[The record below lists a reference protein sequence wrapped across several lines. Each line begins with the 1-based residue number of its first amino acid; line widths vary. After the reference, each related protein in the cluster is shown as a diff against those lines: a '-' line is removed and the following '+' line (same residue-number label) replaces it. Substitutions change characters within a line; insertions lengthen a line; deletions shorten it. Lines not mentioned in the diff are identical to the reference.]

1 MNKRNIKKA
10 LDSFEN
16 DKYTDA
22 RDLLKKEIRAK
33 RDEYLKDKLN
43 LKNIINEEKK

>member
-1 MNKRNIKKA
+1 MNKKNIKMA
-10 LDSFEN
+10 LDYFEN

-22 RDLLKKEIRAK
+22 RDLLIKEIRAK
-33 RDEYLKDKLN
+33 RSEYLKEKLG